1 MFDIVG
7 EVAASDSDG
16 GPSSSWARDAKT
28 AIAGQTVASRPN
40 YTPKTF

>member
-1 MFDIVG
+1 MFEIVG

-16 GPSSSWARDAKT
+16 GPNSPWARDAKT
-28 AIAGQTVASRPN
+28 AMGAETIASRPN